1 MTQHPI
7 LWTFRRC
14 PYAMRARLA
23 IMSAGVA
30 VELRE
35 ILLRDKPHAFLQT
48 SSSGTV
54 PALRV
59 DDQVLDESLDIMI
72 WALRQ
77 NDPQRLLDMPEDGWH
92 LIATNDGPFKA
103 ALDHTKYATRYPDLD
118 AQAERA
124 KASAYL
130 ARLDRQ
136 LAGGMWLFGERPTL
150 ADLAL
155 LPFVRQFAHIDRAWF
170 HAQDW
175 PHLIAWL
182 DRFLD
187 SEAFVRV
194 MNKYTPWSEGDTRI
208 WFGREGDSKTAHT
221 LDKPENRHTADQVAG
236 QGNSDRL
243 RPGR

>member
-35 ILLRDKPHAFLQT
+35 VLLRNKPHAFLQT
-48 SSSGTV
+48 SPSGTV
-54 PALRV
+54 PALRLE
-59 DDQVLDESLDIMI
+59 DQVLDESLDIMI
-72 WALRQ
+72 WALRK
-77 NDPQRLLDMPEDGWH
+77 NDPQQLLDMPEEGWS

-118 AQAERA
+118 ETAERA
-124 KASAYL
+124 KAAAYL
-130 ARLDRQ
+130 VELNDRLNGRH
-136 LAGGMWLFGERPTL
+136 WLFGDRPTL

-155 LPFVRQFAHIDRAWF
+155 LPFVRQFAQIDRVWF
-170 HAQDW
+170 DAQAW

-187 SEAFVRV
+187 SEPFALV
-194 MNKYTPWSEGDTRI
+194 MDKYAPWSEGDAQV
-208 WFGREGDSKTAHT
+208 WFGGKRASKTTHT
-221 LDKPENRHTADQVAG
+221 LDQPENRHTADEIAG
-236 QGNSDRL
+236 QGNGDRL
-243 RPGR
+243 SVSR